1 MAFLSASD
9 DFIKKSTTSVE
20 NKFISKYLPAM
31 DAVAAKVYLYSL
43 YLLQSGAQ
51 YTITDL
57 AQSLGLTEDNVK
69 DIFLGLEELELVSI
83 ISESPFEVKI
93 LEAENITGTPK
104 KFKPEKYSDFTKNAQ
119 NILKGRM
126 ISTNEFREYFVLM
139 EEYGFEQNAL
149 IMIINYCVNL
159 RGDNIRSAYIKK
171 VALSFADEG
180 ATTAKKVDEKLSA
193 YTSSTPA
200 LISLFNAA
208 GIKKQ
213 PDLDDD
219 KLYKKWTNELGF
231 DDKAIIAAAKQFK
244 AKTCEKLDE
253 AITELYKNR
262 KFDVKEIEDY
272 CKNKNSIYALTVDIA
287 KNLGVYMQ
295 TSAPY
300 VENYVNVWCNYGF
313 AFDSLREISAYCF
326 KQGKNSFE
334 EMDAFV
340 NKLYDEGI
348 VAESAVTDYLE
359 KQRADDKLIKEL
371 LTTCGL
377 ARKIIPWDR
386 DSLARWRSW
395 GFNDAMLF
403 EAAKISSGK
412 SNPTAYMNGVL
423 SSWKTNEIFSTD
435 QIPSSSTAPA
445 SSSKQAQSN
454 EQDMR
459 VEVERHYFDL
469 RHKAEENAEKTLKR
483 ATADEVY
490 GGIRKELNE
499 LSIKLAFAELR
510 DKSEAEKISAL
521 IKELEERGDERLSEL
536 AISKDD
542 FTPHYSCT
550 VCNDTGYDKSGKPCT
565 CMKKFISGLKI

>member
-9 DFIKKSTTSVE
+9 GFVKKSTTSVE
-20 NKFISKYLPAM
+20 NKFISKYLPAL

-43 YLLQSGAQ
+43 YLLQSGLS
-51 YTITDL
+51 YTLTDL
-57 AQSLGLTEDNVK
+57 AHSLELDEDKIKEYFVY
-69 DIFLGLEELELVSI
+69 LEELELVSI
-83 ISESPFEVKI
+83 VSDSPFEVKI
-93 LEAENITGTPK
+93 LEAENIAGTPK

-119 NILKGRM
+119 NALKGRM
-126 ISTNEFREYFVLM
+126 ISTNEFREYFYLM

-159 RGDNIRSAYIKK
+159 HGDSIRAAYIKK
-171 VALSFADEG
+171 VAKSFAEDG

-200 LISLFNAA
+200 LINLFNAA

-231 DDKAIIAAAKQFK
+231 DDKAIICAAKQFK
-244 AKTCEKLDE
+244 AKNCEKLDD
-253 AITELYKNR
+253 ALSELYKNR
-262 KFDVKEIEDY
+262 KFDAKEIEDY
-272 CKNKNSIYALTVDIA
+272 FKNKNSVYALALDVA

-313 AFDSLREISAYCF
+313 TLDSLREISAYCF

-334 EMDAFV
+334 DMDGFV
-340 NKLYDEGI
+340 GKLYDNGI
-348 VAESAVTDYLE
+348 VAESAVTEYLE
-359 KQRADDKLIKEL
+359 KQRADDKLIKDV
-371 LTTCGL
+371 LTACGL
-377 ARKIIPWDR
+377 QRKIIPWDR

-395 GFNDAMLF
+395 GFNDEMLF

-423 SSWKTNEIFSTD
+423 SSWKASGIFSVD
-435 QIPSSSTAPA
+435 KIPSVSTSASKPA
-445 SSSKQAQSN
+445 QN
-454 EQDMR
+454 TDRDMR
-459 VEVERHYFDL
+459 VEVERHYYDL
-469 RHKAEENAEKTLKR
+469 RHTAEENAERTLKR

-499 LSIKLAFAELR
+499 LSIKLAFAEIR
-510 DKSEAEKISAL
+510 DKSEAEKISAV
-521 IKELEERGDERLSEL
+521 IKELEAKGDERLSEL

-550 VCNDTGYDKSGKPCT
+550 ICNDTGYDKSGAPCE